1 MSPCSRKKE
10 NEVFIID
17 TVDKKPIWLDVTFAE
32 ANKITRQTMIPI
44 LCRKRFHPG

>member
-1 MSPCSRKKE
+1 
-10 NEVFIID
+10 
-17 TVDKKPIWLDVTFAE
+17 VTFAE